1 MSPYFLLDTN
11 IVSYLWKRTPEAGLY
26 EGHLSGKVLAVSFVT
41 VGELWAW
48 AESARWGEQ
57 KRKRLE
63 TMLRNFLVIPY
74 DYEIAKRYGF
84 VVAHTKRIG
93 KPIPFADAWIAA
105 CALRYEVMLVT
116 HNPKHFV
123 EIPGLSLLTEQKGE
137 KP

>member
-1 MSPYFLLDTN
+1 LLW
-11 IVSYLWKRTPEAGLY
+11 I
-26 EGHLSGKVLAVSFVT
+26 
-41 VGELWAW
+41 
-48 AESARWGEQ
+48 
-57 KRKRLE
+57 
-63 TMLRNFLVIPY
+63 
-74 DYEIAKRYGF
+74 
-84 VVAHTKRIG
+84 KRIG